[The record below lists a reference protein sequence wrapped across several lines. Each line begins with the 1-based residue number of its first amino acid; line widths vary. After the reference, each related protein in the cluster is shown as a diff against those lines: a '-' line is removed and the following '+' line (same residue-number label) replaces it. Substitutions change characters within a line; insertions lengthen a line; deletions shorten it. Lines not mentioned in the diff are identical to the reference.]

1 MTINQQFFTE
11 SMVRDLEKEG
21 VSHNTPTS
29 LSILRLQS
37 TFLYNIQTTT
47 AAIDVNFNE
56 IESVPVEYRSERIGD
71 IYDQITRMEFSKP
84 QLVASLSQCSSP
96 TLRLKLFT
104 EITNFCKENLEVI
117 NELLNKRQQFSK
129 ELGFAN
135 FSSYALNYQS
145 FPTDPTGLIEQLI
158 RCHSYI
164 EPKLENE
171 YAILLDRKALQEQES
186 RFNPVSLHPSDIP
199 FYIQTYLD
207 SQLVDKFPNFTR
219 FHSVENYF
227 TIFNVIEGVSNLLG
241 ILFGINTDV
250 KMCVGDETWSNDII
264 KLSLSRKNNLIGYL
278 YLDLFARPG
287 KTTNSAAKF
296 NIHCG
301 KRKSLSSEEVQL
313 PIVVLSCNF

>member
-11 SMVRDLEKEG
+11 SMLRDLEKEG

-186 RFNPVSLHPSDIP
+186 RFKLTTCGQVS
-199 FYIQTYLD
+199 
-207 SQLVDKFPNFTR
+207 
-219 FHSVENYF
+219 
-227 TIFNVIEGVSNLLG
+227 
-241 ILFGINTDV
+241 
-250 KMCVGDETWSNDII
+250 
-264 KLSLSRKNNLIGYL
+264 
-278 YLDLFARPG
+278 
-287 KTTNSAAKF
+287 
-296 NIHCG
+296 
-301 KRKSLSSEEVQL
+301 
-313 PIVVLSCNF
+313 